1 MFLRTVKMLKA
12 TSHAKTKIKTRPGS
26 LLTGRVFI
34 FGFIRRQPYICRHFS
49 VCKWA
54 WQTSLGAC
62 SQDVFLFLIL
72 YGDSRTFAGTLVSA
86 NGHGNLFCTLFPILY
101 RCHVIR
107 LFEQAVKMLHI
118 LITNIGC
125 NGLHRLVGLL

>member
-1 MFLRTVKMLKA
+1 MQNQKQK
-12 TSHAKTKIKTRPGS
+12 HALGACS
-26 LLTGRVFI
+26 QGRVFI

-54 WQTSLGAC
+54 WQTSPGAC
-62 SQDVFLFLIL
+62 EW
-72 YGDSRTFAGTLVSA
+72 
-86 NGHGNLFCTLFPILY
+86 HGNLFCTLFPILY
-101 RCHVIR
+101 RCHVVR